1 MHQFSIKRWL
11 FGPAVLLAV
20 INLGVTVVTLFSG
33 VYIARSLEGQQYG
46 QYAYMANVFLLLT
59 LFCGFGLTGQAAK
72 DVAEHQLVADP
83 AFEKR
88 FSGLVALRM
97 ATALGAA
104 AVGCVFFII
113 DRNAVYLY
121 ASIGASLFMCSDFIV
136 GVLSGYKRYKSIAP
150 LIAVQPGVFAASLF
164 IRGVSR
170 VDDIYIFFLISQLS
184 SVALGLALSMSSVRF
199 KLDVRSIR
207 HLTWRKMVAG
217 QIYLIILLQVAYGS
231 YGIALAGG
239 LKQYDAA
246 GELSIALT
254 IVRLLPLLV
263 GTLMSVLYFPQL
275 SALYQSGA
283 TQIFRTKALRL
294 FMVTSIVA
302 AGCVVVLFAIASTAV
317 PIIYTARHSA
327 AIPLV
332 QILAMTM
339 FFGVADQ
346 VITWV
351 LVASNQAWKALLPL
365 VIRMIVMV
373 FTWPLAVLSI
383 PIALPQLIAL
393 GYVVSS
399 CIGWLMQIYYQ
410 RRVLIWP
417 RSVEEAGKSDMNEI
431 GWITTE
437 PSTDADLAETAI
449 IHS

>member
-11 FGPAVLLAV
+11 LGPAVLLAV
-20 INLGVTVVTLFSG
+20 INLGVTALTLFSG

-72 DVAEHQLVADP
+72 DVAEHQLVSDP

-88 FSGLVALRM
+88 FSGLVVLRI
-97 ATALGAA
+97 ATALGAV
-104 AVGCVFFII
+104 AVGCVFFLI
-113 DRNAVYLY
+113 DRNVVYLY
-121 ASIGASLFMCSDFIV
+121 ASIGATLFMCSDFII

-150 LIAVQPGVFAASLF
+150 LIAAQPGLFAVLLF

-170 VDDIYIFFLISQLS
+170 VDDIYIYFLISQLF
-184 SVALGLALSMSSVRF
+184 SVVLGFALSMSSVRF
-199 KLDVRSIR
+199 VLDVRSIR

-217 QIYLIILLQVAYGS
+217 QIYIIILLQVAYGS
-231 YGIALAGG
+231 YGITLAGS
-239 LKQYDAA
+239 LKQFDSA

-263 GTLMSVLYFPQL
+263 GTLISVLYFPQL

-283 TQIFRTKALRL
+283 TQTFRTTALRL
-294 FMVTSIVA
+294 FMATSIVA
-302 AGCVVVLFAIASTAV
+302 AGCAVVLFAIASTAV

-332 QILAMTM
+332 QILAVTM

-365 VIRMIVMV
+365 VVRMVIMV
-373 FTWPLAVLSI
+373 FTWPLALLSI
-383 PIALPQLIAL
+383 PLALPELIAL

-399 CIGWLMQIYYQ
+399 CVGWLMQIYYQ
-410 RRVLIWP
+410 RRVLAWSRP
-417 RSVEEAGKSDMNEI
+417 MREAGKSDMNEI
-431 GWITTE
+431 EWIATE
-437 PSTDADLAETAI
+437 SSTDGELVETAI
-449 IHS
+449 IRS

>member
-1 MHQFSIKRWL
+1 
-11 FGPAVLLAV
+11 
-20 INLGVTVVTLFSG
+20 
-33 VYIARSLEGQQYG
+33 
-46 QYAYMANVFLLLT
+46 MANVFLLLT

-88 FSGLVALRM
+88 FSGLVALRI

-104 AVGCVFFII
+104 AVGCVFFLI

-121 ASIGASLFMCSDFIV
+121 ASIGASLFICSDFMV

-150 LIAVQPGVFAASLF
+150 LIAVQPGVFATLLF
-164 IRGVSR
+164 IRGVST
-170 VDDIYIFFLISQLS
+170 VDDIYIFFLASQLS

-199 KLDVRSIR
+199 IVDVRNIR

-239 LKQYDAA
+239 LKQFDAA

-283 TQIFRTKALRL
+283 SQTFRNMALRL
-294 FMVTSIVA
+294 FMFTSIVS
-302 AGCVVVLFAIASTAV
+302 AGCVVVLLAIAGTAV
-317 PIIYTARHSA
+317 PIIYTVRHSA

-332 QILAMTM
+332 QILAVTM

-351 LVASNQAWKALLPL
+351 LVASSQAWKALLPL
-365 VIRMIVMV
+365 AIRMVIMAL
-373 FTWPLAVLSI
+373 TWPLAVLSI

-399 CIGWLMQIYYQ
+399 CVGWLMQIYYQ
-410 RRVLIWP
+410 HRVLVFSRPIK
-417 RSVEEAGKSDMNEI
+417 EAGKSDMNEI
-431 GWITTE
+431 EWIATE
-437 PSTDADLAETAI
+437 SSADGELAETAI
-449 IHS
+449 IRS